1 MAKWDQIMTAEAS
14 STLQE
19 VGRLIQL
26 ARKRRKMSSAEIGR
40 RVGVDRRTIAHLES
54 GHPGVSIG
62 VFMQMLS
69 VLNLTAGF
77 GEALKPEYDLE
88 AIAVELRRARKKG
101 KTSKKISASEV
112 NF

>member
-1 MAKWDQIMTAEAS
+1 MTAEAL

-26 ARKRRKMSSAEIGR
+26 ARKRRKMSSVELGR
-40 RVGVDRRTIAHLES
+40 RVGVDRRTIGHLES

-62 VFMQMLS
+62 VFMQVLS
-69 VLNLTAGF
+69 VLNLTAGL
-77 GEALKPEYDLE
+77 GEALKPENDLE
-88 AIAVELRRARKKG
+88 AIAVELRRARKRG
-101 KTSKKISASEV
+101 KTPKKISDEEV